1 MAKAKAPKPNS
12 PAAPSATG
20 NQPSQVGAGTQ
31 PAGSSSLPAGSAA
44 ADQAPNSEPRPEVV
58 DAGTEETRAGA
69 PQSEQA
75 RPGGERP
82 AGAPQDEITQDLR
95 VHAAAVQS
103 DIPSDVLF
111 AACGPRPEISDVLT
125 ARRYPDRWVLVVMSA
140 TRAFKV
146 EVPHAA

>member
-12 PAAPSATG
+12 PAATSATG

-44 ADQAPNSEPRPEVV
+44 ADQAPNNSEPRPDDV
-58 DAGTEETRAGA
+58 DAGTE
-69 PQSEQA
+69 
-75 RPGGERP
+75 
-82 AGAPQDEITQDLR
+82 DEITQDLR

-103 DIPSDVLF
+103 DIPSDVLLK
-111 AACGPRPEISDVLT
+111 ACAPRPEISDVLT

-146 EVPHAA
+146 EVPHEA